1 LDVDFF
7 RKANE
12 DILVMVQIEHRDAVE
27 NLDGILAV
35 PGLSGIAIGRADLS
49 ASMGYT
55 GQWDHPDIDRVVEG
69 VVQKARQTPVLVG
82 MGGSDDPEIG
92 GKWVKKGVQ
101 WIQMG
106 GDFSLMLRGASE
118 MLARMEEHIRE
129 RN

>member
-1 LDVDFF
+1 
-7 RKANE
+7 
-12 DILVMVQIEHRDAVE
+12 MVLIEHRDAVE

-55 GQWDHPDIDRVVEG
+55 GQRDHPDIDRVVVG
-69 VVQKARQTPVLVG
+69 VVQKARQTQVLVG
-82 MGGSDDPEIG
+82 MGGGDDPEIG

-118 MLARMEEHIRE
+118 MLTRMEEHIRE
-129 RN
+129 RTSG